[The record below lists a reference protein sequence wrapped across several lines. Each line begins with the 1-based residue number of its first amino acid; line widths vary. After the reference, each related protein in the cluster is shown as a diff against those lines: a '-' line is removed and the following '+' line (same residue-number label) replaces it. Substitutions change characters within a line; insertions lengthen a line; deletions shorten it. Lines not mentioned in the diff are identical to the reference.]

1 MLKDGQIA
9 ERGTHSSLMGQ
20 NGLYASMWSR
30 QREAIRAE
38 EVLRHVRE
46 TDDLGVI
53 DRGEPAH

>member
-1 MLKDGQIA
+1 M
-9 ERGTHSSLMGQ
+9 TQ

-38 EVLRHVRE
+38 EMLRHVRE